1 MRPRHLLVAL
11 LAPALFALPAEAAP
25 KKHPCSPLITDP
37 RGDATGILTDGEVDI
52 VSASLLLTKDALTAT
67 LTLAAPPPSGFDP
80 RMPAYHLSFST
91 GKQMFGF
98 RFQPWSVT
106 NGTWGSYV
114 SVRGTSVVWRIPRW
128 ETGLPAGPL
137 YVHDAYAS
145 TYVAGHLLAGG
156 YVDDARRPRAAKPVR
171 CGS

>member
-11 LAPALFALPAEAAP
+11 IAPALLALPAEAAP
-25 KKHPCSPLITDP
+25 KKHPCSPLITDR
-37 RGDATGILTDGEVDI
+37 RGDAAGVLTGGEVDI

-80 RMPAYHLSFST
+80 RMPAYDLSFST
-91 GKQMFGF
+91 GKKILVFK
-98 RFQPWSVT
+98 FQPWSVT
-106 NGTWGSYV
+106 NGTRGSYI
-114 SVRGTSVVWRIPRW
+114 SVRGTSVVWRIPRR

-137 YVHDAYAS
+137 VVQDGHAF
-145 TYVAGHLLAGG
+145 TYVAGQH
-156 YVDDARRPRAAKPVR
+156 VDDAYRARAAKPVR